1 MDRHQQLLIRERM
14 PRGMTLI
21 EAVMSMAILSII
33 LLIASQLSMSMSE
46 VTAEET
52 AETQVQT
59 DLRRAMSELVFL
71 LEESRPVALW
81 REDQIAAKLPHLPKA
96 PDGTYNYNG
105 NEDLRD
111 RGLCF
116 TFSIPIKQVTGRL
129 QRKPTNNSVDAGQ
142 AYYGAG
148 DGGAATESEYIGNNN
163 AFRMNTYTIFF
174 VPNGKELKESDEGID
189 LDSNGVMT
197 DTFIYGGLYIAQ
209 DNTAQIR
216 QITGRIAIKKFIGL
230 KALYPNPSDEFPG
243 GRYEDRRGKCFF
255 LEHESFVDNDANG
268 PEGNGIYDP
277 LTTGDDFDNGMDG
290 NSNNQWD
297 VKMIIKF
304 YFPVVQNDP
313 RRGKVF
319 RLRAVETRVNYFRNS
334 YKVKEN

>member
-1 MDRHQQLLIRERM
+1 
-14 PRGMTLI
+14 
-21 EAVMSMAILSII
+21 
-33 LLIASQLSMSMSE
+33 MSMSE

-81 REDQIAAKLPHLPKA
+81 REDQLAAKLPHLPKA

-105 NEDLRD
+105 NEDFRD

-116 TFSIPIKQVTGRL
+116 TFTTPIKEVSGVL
-129 QRKPTNNSVDAGQ
+129 QRKKTNRPLDAGQ

-148 DGGAATESEYIGNNN
+148 DGGADDTLEYVASEN
-163 AFRMNTYTIFF
+163 AKILNTYTVFF
-174 VPNGKELKESDEGID
+174 LPNGKELKESVEGID

-197 DTFIYGGLYIAQ
+197 DVFLYGGLYLSQ
-209 DNTAQIR
+209 DNTGQIR

-230 KALYPNPSDEFPG
+230 KALYPNPGDEFPG
-243 GRYEDRRGKCFF
+243 GRYDDRRGKCFF
-255 LEHESFVDNDANG
+255 LEYESFTDYDANG

-277 LTTGDDFDNGMDG
+277 LVTGDEFETGQDG
-290 NSNNQWD
+290 NGNSQWD

-304 YFPVVQNDP
+304 YFPIVQNDP

-319 RLRAVETRVNYFRNS
+319 RLRAVETRINYFRNS
-334 YKVKEN
+334 YKKNK